1 MLGRLYRKRLGNL
14 VGPAGLFVLIFIAPL
29 QAVAEI
35 VSLPMTFDFQL
46 LQRLIITQ
54 AYRDPG
60 ENAVIVAMN
69 RGCNEIRLNR
79 PQIQEDNGFIRFRT
93 NISIA
98 WGTPVGG
105 SCFAPLYWSG
115 AVALRQ
121 QPIIDRHWQLR
132 FKTHDSILLDS
143 SGNRA
148 PLSGLI
154 WDLVKTNVHSYLD
167 GIVLNLAPPVDNL
180 KQFIAPQA
188 AHRPLDAAARFLAD
202 MHPGIPE
209 VRSNGLSINILAEAD
224 IPQTRPDNG
233 AVEPLDS
240 PAQQE
245 QLMNL
250 WQTWDAL
257 LVHMIGQIAG
267 RELSDDDRRLLLDT
281 LLRVRYEFS
290 EVIGTPALTT
300 GFVRHQFIASWQAL
314 KSLFRNHLTPDP
326 SGNLLGYLSFFTAA
340 DALVVLDR
348 IGPLMGLDISREG
361 FYRLAHML
369 SADATLNE
377 GGAVDPRL
385 RGILGL
391 EPDISPPPLEKE
403 ESRTETEH
411 TPAKEDARG
420 SPPYNDKDASANKPL
435 SSLLYQIDS
444 QLFRIPWLQ
453 LFGPAEACA
462 AVQPSFQEVR
472 SWTAEL
478 NQAEN
483 LLPRVLTILTKLAGS
498 VNELLDR
505 GGGKPNWAEKMI
517 YATAWQESCF
527 RQFIVKDEKITYLLS
542 YNNTSVG
549 IMQINEKVWRGIYD
563 LQGLRWNIEYNS
575 NAGAEI
581 LNLYLNRYIA
591 KQQNLKKISSAAEKR
606 YLAAWL
612 YALYNGGPAQ
622 LNKFPERN
630 KTGKLYKSERLFL
643 EKYDKVADK
652 HWLSQVDC
660 LPSR

>member
-1 MLGRLYRKRLGNL
+1 MIERLYRKRLGNIA
-14 VGPAGLFVLIFIAPL
+14 GPVGLFILILITPL
-29 QAVAEI
+29 NAAAEL

-46 LQRLIITQ
+46 LQRLIVHQ
-54 AYRDPG
+54 AYQDPG
-60 ENAVIVAMN
+60 ESAVIVAMN
-69 RGCNEIRLNR
+69 QGCNEIRLNR
-79 PQIQEDNGFIRFRT
+79 PQIQEDNGFIRFQTDIRIT
-93 NISIA
+93 
-98 WGTPVGG
+98 WGTPVGD

-115 AVALRQ
+115 SVVLLQ
-121 QPIIDRHWQLR
+121 QPIIDRNWQLH
-132 FKTHDSILLDS
+132 FNTQNSILLDS

-154 WDLVKTNVHSYLD
+154 WDLIKTNVHSYLNA
-167 GIVLNLAPPVDNL
+167 IVLNLAPPVDNL

-188 AHRPLDAAARFLAD
+188 SNQPLHAAARFLAD
-202 MHPGIPE
+202 MHPSIPE
-209 VRSNGLSINILAEAD
+209 VRSNSLSINILAEAD
-224 IPQTRPDNG
+224 IPQARSDDEDV
-233 AVEPLDS
+233 APLDR
-240 PAQQE
+240 PEQQE

-267 RELSDDDRRLLLDT
+267 RELSSDERRLLLDT

-300 GFVRHQFIASWQAL
+300 GFIRHQFIASWRAL
-314 KSLFRNHLTPDP
+314 KPLFRNHLTFDP

-348 IGPLMGLDISREG
+348 IGPLIGLDISREG

-369 SADATLNE
+369 STAETLNE
-377 GGAVDPRL
+377 GGSVDPRL
-385 RGILGL
+385 RSILGL
-391 EPDISPPPLEKE
+391 EPDMALPPAENEEGRPQKEKLPVKQNSPNDPP
-403 ESRTETEH
+403 H
-411 TPAKEDARG
+411 
-420 SPPYNDKDASANKPL
+420 NDNTSADTPL
-435 SSLLYQIDS
+435 SSLLNRLDDQIS
-444 QLFRIPWLQ
+444 RIPWLH
-453 LFGPAEACA
+453 LFGPAQACA
-462 AVQPSFQEVR
+462 AAQPSFQEIR

-478 NQAEN
+478 NSAEH
-483 LLPRVLTILTKLAGS
+483 LLPRVLTLLKKLAGS
-498 VNELLDR
+498 VSGHLDR
-505 GGGKPNWAEKMI
+505 GAAKQSWGERMI

-527 RQFIVKDEKITYLLS
+527 RQFIVKDTKITYLLS

-591 KQQNLKKISSAAEKR
+591 RQHNLDASSSPAEKR
-606 YLAAWL
+606 YLSAWL

-622 LNKFPERN
+622 LNRFPERN
-630 KTGKLYKSERLFL
+630 KTGKLYKSEQLFL

-652 HWLSQVDC
+652 QWVHLVDC